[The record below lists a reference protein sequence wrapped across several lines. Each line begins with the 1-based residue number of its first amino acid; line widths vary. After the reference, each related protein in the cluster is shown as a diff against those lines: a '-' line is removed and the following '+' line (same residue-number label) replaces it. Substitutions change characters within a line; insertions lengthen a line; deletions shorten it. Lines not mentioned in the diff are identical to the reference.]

1 MPAGRPSSYTEEIAE
16 AICERLCMGESL
28 RTILKTEG
36 MPSMSS
42 VMRWLMNMPEF
53 DSKYAR
59 ARQLQAE
66 VWADE
71 LIDIADDST
80 NDYMAK
86 KNEAGEIIGYDLK
99 PENFQRSKMR
109 LEQRRWYAE
118 KLRPKVYGPK
128 LAIGGAADLPPI
140 QMTSRLD
147 VSNLSL
153 EELDV
158 LASALEKS
166 LKADGED

>member
-1 MPAGRPSSYTEEIAE
+1 MPAGRPPIYTEEIADT
-16 AICERLCMGESL
+16 ICERISAGESL
-28 RTILKTEG
+28 RRILKTEG
-36 MPSMSS
+36 MPSMAT
-42 VMRWLMNMPEF
+42 VMRWLLNIPDF

-71 LIDIADDST
+71 MIDIADDST

-86 KNEAGEIIGYDLK
+86 KGKDEGIELN
-99 PENFQRSKMR
+99 PENIQRSKMR

-128 LAIGGAADLPPI
+128 IAVGGAEDLPPI
-140 QMTSRLD
+140 KTTKSLD
-147 VSNLSL
+147 VSDLSI

-158 LASALEKS
+158 LAAALQKS
-166 LKADGED
+166 ITDNGKD

>member
-1 MPAGRPSSYTEEIAE
+1 MPAGRPPIYTEELAD

-28 RTILKTEG
+28 RRITKDEG
-36 MPSMSS
+36 MPSIAT
-42 VMRWLMNMPEF
+42 VMRWLLNIPEF
-53 DSKYAR
+53 DNKYAR

-71 LIDIADDST
+71 MIDIADDAT
-80 NDYMAK
+80 NDYMEK
-86 KNEAGEIIGYDLK
+86 KGKEGSFELN
-99 PENFQRSKMR
+99 PENIQRSKMR

-140 QMTSRLD
+140 NTTKTLD
-147 VSNLSL
+147 VSNLSI

-158 LASALEKS
+158 LAAALEKS
-166 LKADGED
+166 LIKDE

>member
-1 MPAGRPSSYTEEIAE
+1 MPAGRPSSYTEEIADT
-16 AICERLCMGESL
+16 ICERLCMGESL

-42 VMRWLMNMPEF
+42 VMRWLMNIPEF

-128 LAIGGAADLPPI
+128 IAIGGTEDLPPI
-140 QMTSRLD
+140 KMTTKLD
-147 VSNLSL
+147 ISSLSL

-158 LASALEKS
+158 LAAALEKS
-166 LKADGED
+166 INQDE